1 LSESTSTR
9 MGSGSRQDDLYVVV
23 GFRVDEEN
31 SVYYRK
37 CRGVEELKKCVED
50 AFTKKNAD
58 FISVR
63 RIKK

>member
-1 LSESTSTR
+1 LSESTSTGT
-9 MGSGSRQDDLYVVV
+9 GSGSRRDELYVVV
-23 GFRVDEEN
+23 GFRIDEEN

-50 AFTKKNAD
+50 AFTKRGAD
-58 FISVR
+58 FVSVR

>member
-1 LSESTSTR
+1 LSESTNAR
-9 MGSGSRQDDLYVVV
+9 MNSGSRLDELYVVV

-50 AFTKKNAD
+50 AFTKRGAD
-58 FISVR
+58 FVSVR